1 MPTYNLL
8 SFDSPDALARAAA
21 TAWVDDIAQAR
32 SAGKHYSVALSGGRF
47 VQTFFALT
55 VELARA
61 RSVSFDHVHFFWA
74 DERCVPP
81 ESPDSNFKIAQD
93 SLFAPLNIP
102 ATNIH
107 RLRGELDPEVAAR
120 QAITELAQIV
130 PPGASGLPAFD
141 LVQLGM
147 GEDGHIASLFPN
159 ASPEIINCSASYLAV
174 YDSPKPPPRRL
185 SLSYAAIATARQVSV
200 LVSGASKAEAL
211 AESLLPTGKTP
222 LARLLQ
228 NKPRLTIFCHLP
240 KINT

>member
-1 MPTYNLL
+1 MSTYNLL

-21 TAWVDDIAQAR
+21 TAWVDDVAKAS
-32 SAGKHYSVALSGGRF
+32 SAGTHYSVALSGGRF
-47 VQTFFALT
+47 VQTLFART

-93 SLFAPLNIP
+93 SLFAPLNLP

-107 RLRGELDPEVAAR
+107 RLQGELDPEVATR
-120 QAITELAQIV
+120 QAITELAQII
-130 PPGASGLPAFD
+130 PPGESGLPALD

>member
-74 DERCVPP
+74 DERCVLP
-81 ESPDSNFKIAQD
+81 ESPDSNFKIARD

-159 ASPEIINCSASYLAV
+159 ASPEIINCSASY
-174 YDSPKPPPRRL
+174 
-185 SLSYAAIATARQVSV
+185 SV